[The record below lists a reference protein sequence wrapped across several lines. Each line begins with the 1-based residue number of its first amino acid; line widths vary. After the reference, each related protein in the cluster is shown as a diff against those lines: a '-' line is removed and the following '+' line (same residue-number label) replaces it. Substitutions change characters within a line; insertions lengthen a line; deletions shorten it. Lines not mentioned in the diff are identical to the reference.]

1 MCRYKTT
8 ISCLGQGCG
17 DIYAFLTQ
25 VVSASSYVSIQVVN
39 VIYEEM

>member
-8 ISCLGQGCG
+8 ISCLEQGCG
-17 DIYAFLTQ
+17 DIYAFWTQ